1 MVEHLHREVEQVLKA
16 METQLVRIGQL
27 QQQIDQLRALAKAD
41 RKPRYEVQPGP
52 PPGPTD

>member
-1 MVEHLHREVEQVLKA
+1 VEQVLKA